1 MNKHIK
7 RVLCLA
13 VCLTAVFATSCDL
26 LLESLLSSMPSSTS
40 SHGNPLKD
48 ESSSSFGQGNGSEE
62 EESSSGIEVELP
74 PAAEPDPEKELIGKE
89 TDALGHEIARYS
101 DGSWEDL
108 GRVEPIDFTPKA
120 PATKLGYQSLAKET
134 GETFVAP
141 SISRFTKGRTD
152 SSIPPRRWKRTGT
165 GTTP

>member
-40 SHGNPLKD
+40 SHGNPSKN

-74 PAAEPDPEKELIGKE
+74 PVEEPDPEKELIGRE

-120 PATKLGYQSLAKET
+120 PETKLGYQSLAKET
-134 GETFVAP
+134 G
-141 SISRFTKGRTD
+141 GRR
-152 SSIPPRRWKRTGT
+152 SLRLL
-165 GTTP
+165 